1 MFWENK
7 RNIYKFIGNT
17 KEKKLKQKN
26 KLFCKFILTYQR
38 PPLNLKTKC
47 KVDSF

>member
-1 MFWENK
+1 LTASMLSDGSTSK
-7 RNIYKFIGNT
+7 VMVLPVKVLTKIYI
-17 KEKKLKQKN
+17 
-26 KLFCKFILTYQR
+26 